1 MNTIKVKPCQYK
13 SNRLPLQ
20 ATQRDLKAKK
30 KTTTNSQ
37 VSSVAAK
44 MKVFAAAVLFLALVA
59 YTKAVAVSWMP

>member
-30 KTTTNSQ
+30 KKNFQ

>member
-20 ATQRDLKAKK
+20 ATRRDLKAKK
-30 KTTTNSQ
+30 TTTNFQ